1 MSGFRNKSESDIIE
15 NRQEYLDN
23 LNLEVQLNKIVENAV
38 LEQQKT
44 GQPNPVTAM
53 RDTRST
59 TEKLADVEKL
69 KIQLIKDLEPI
80 AEPTFANMMIQKLIQ
95 SPLNTENKLFIFFA
109 QRAEEIVKNLQ
120 KLYKYGIKGDVNDAE
135 QFVNYINTMYSTQ
148 SSIFSSTKQ
157 LTSRLGMSSRA
168 GTASIDNKFSSINVL
183 LRDIAGDLKAN
194 YNILDDYIKSAKADY
209 SAMARAEAI
218 RKGYFDKLKE
228 LSSFHSKINNVL
240 NQIIQYIDLYT
251 YIYPHERDFISIL
264 EEIIKDPFN
273 FEFEYDE
280 FVRLFPARMR
290 RTKTFDDT
298 VMDISKYIKFIN
310 NNIINTDLI
319 LPNLKQIN
327 KIISNITKTKDR
339 KLERLQ
345 EIIETSKVILNYYTN
360 ILNQLSTGVDI
371 STLQEMK
378 KISGEL
384 KMYYTKVRGKMPFD
398 VEPIYAPNSEDGDDD
413 DDDDDDDYDDDYPES
428 KEEGTLR
435 ESKSD
440 DDRKR
445 ITYKD
450 DNNDEDNNNDEDDD
464 KQSRPKITEKKR
476 EVYREVFNG
485 KGRPRG
491 SGLTEP
497 KIERFK
503 KSISQTEGIKPSPKF
518 IQFGKYYI
526 NKHLLDDNTL
536 SLRND
541 KGTQIGSLPSYKMTK
556 GFGIVIRKIMGG
568 SNPSYDELN
577 SLTDEEKKYLHKVV
591 KASKIADKV
600 AIPTPS
606 KDQEEKDIHRF
617 NVLKGQLMAGNDS
630 KEVIKEFK
638 ILALKLSRNNVLS
651 KSSVNEILQDLLTM
665 GY

>member
-1 MSGFRNKSESDIIE
+1 
-15 NRQEYLDN
+15 
-23 LNLEVQLNKIVENAV
+23 
-38 LEQQKT
+38 
-44 GQPNPVTAM
+44 
-53 RDTRST
+53 
-59 TEKLADVEKL
+59 
-69 KIQLIKDLEPI
+69 
-80 AEPTFANMMIQKLIQ
+80 
-95 SPLNTENKLFIFFA
+95 
-109 QRAEEIVKNLQ
+109 
-120 KLYKYGIKGDVNDAE
+120 
-135 QFVNYINTMYSTQ
+135 
-148 SSIFSSTKQ
+148 
-157 LTSRLGMSSRA
+157 MSSRA

-183 LRDIAGDLKAN
+183 LRDIVGDLKAN
-194 YNILDDYIKSAKADY
+194 YNILDDYIKSAKADN

-218 RKGYFDKLKE
+218 RKGYFDKIKE

-251 YIYPHERDFISIL
+251 YIYPHERDFISVL
-264 EEIIKDPFN
+264 EEIIKEPSF
-273 FEFEYDE
+273 FEFEYDD
-280 FVRLFPARMR
+280 FVRLFSARMR

-327 KIISNITKTKDR
+327 KIISNLIKTKDR

-360 ILNQLSTGVDI
+360 ILNQLSTGADI

-398 VEPIYAPNSEDGDDD
+398 VEPIDRRGEMFYAPNSEDGDDD
-413 DDDDDDDYDDDYPES
+413 DDGDDYDDDDDGLYYGDYPES

-435 ESKSD
+435 ESKKD

-491 SGLTEP
+491 SGLTVP

-503 KSISQTEGIKPSPKF
+503 QSISQTEGIKPSPKF